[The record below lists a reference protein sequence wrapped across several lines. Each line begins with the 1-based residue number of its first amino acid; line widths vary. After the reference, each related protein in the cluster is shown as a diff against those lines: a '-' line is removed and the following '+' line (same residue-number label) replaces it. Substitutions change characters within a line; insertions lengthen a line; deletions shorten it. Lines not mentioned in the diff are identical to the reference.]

1 MIEGSSIVSGRIS
14 GIKVGSKY
22 IKNLP
27 IMINSKSLPAN
38 SLTNN
43 QTDWRMNMNINM
55 KKTLKNVFKKV
66 VNM

>member
-1 MIEGSSIVSGRIS
+1 MVSGNMS
-14 GIKVGSKY
+14 GTRVGSRY

-27 IMINSKSLPAN
+27 MMINSKSLPAN

-43 QTDWRMNMNINM
+43 QTDCNINMNINM
-55 KKTLKNVFKKV
+55 KKTLKNVFKKE